1 MMKKIGVI
9 ISAFI
14 LFAISMS
21 MMQMNSDKISAAS
34 NYTTG
39 KKVFIG
45 NDSYTIIDPNAM
57 TLLKDTATSVGDL
70 TWDDAV
76 NSLSNLPNNYGELG
90 SKAVMNNFSLPTSTD
105 LAGVTNTGNTALIN
119 IDPIGSDW
127 WLGDESVDNRSKFVG
142 ANTNSLVTGVSII
155 KNVLD
160 TTNHV

>member
-1 MMKKIGVI
+1 MKKIGVI

-57 TLLKDTATSVGDL
+57 TLLKDTATSVGDV
-70 TWDDAV
+70 TWDDAF
-76 NSLSNLPNNYGELG
+76 NSLINLPNNY
-90 SKAVMNNFSLPTSTD
+90 
-105 LAGVTNTGNTALIN
+105 
-119 IDPIGSDW
+119 
-127 WLGDESVDNRSKFVG
+127 
-142 ANTNSLVTGVSII
+142 
-155 KNVLD
+155 
-160 TTNHV
+160 